1 MSFPGPGAGTLARVA
16 ASSGPDA
23 DPLLP
28 LWRALQVLRVATLVY
43 AVAILVAKTPELPS
57 LVGAW
62 TVMAIQIAWSGLA
75 VSLFS
80 RPGPRQRIVGA
91 DVLITALLI
100 ASSWLVAPP
109 AFWDG
114 RDTLPTLLWSVNAV
128 VSAAVQWGNRGG
140 ILVAIFIGIE
150 SNVVTGDSPH
160 QVWLNATIPML
171 VCMALATGTVGRSV
185 SRANTQLR
193 AAVELRA
200 ATEERERLAREVHDG
215 ALQVLALVAR
225 RGGQIDPALA
235 EQARIQE
242 RRLRDLLAQRT
253 PEIAARDVPSA
264 VKSVDIGAAL
274 EPLRD
279 ERTALSAPQHPVIL
293 DRIVAEPLLAA
304 TKEAWANA
312 QRHAGPGAHIFVLVE
327 DLPDEVVV
335 SVRDDGI
342 GIAPGRL
349 RAAEDEGRLGVVQ
362 SIRGR
367 LHDLGGQAELTTG
380 PGDGTEWE
388 LHAPRHSAAAT
399 VTPGDRRP

>member
-1 MSFPGPGAGTLARVA
+1 MA
-16 ASSGPDA
+16 ATPGPDA

-43 AVAILVAKTPELPS
+43 AVAILAAKTSELPS

-62 TVMAIQIAWSGLA
+62 TVMAIQIAWSGMA

-80 RPGPRQRIVGA
+80 RPGPRQQIVIA
-91 DVLITALLI
+91 DVVITALLI
-100 ASSWLVAPP
+100 AASWLVAPP

-140 ILVAIFIGIE
+140 ILVALFIGIE
-150 SNVVTGDSPH
+150 SNVITGDSPY

-225 RGGQIDPALA
+225 RGGDIDPALA

-253 PEIAARDVPSA
+253 PDIAARDVPQA
-264 VKSVDIGAAL
+264 VRSVDIGAAL

-279 ERTALSAPQHPVIL
+279 ERTALSAPQQPVVL
-293 DRIVAEPLLAA
+293 DRTIAEPLLAA
-304 TKEAWANA
+304 TREAWSNA
-312 QRHAGPGAHIFVLVE
+312 RRHAGEDAQVYVLVE
-327 DLPDEVVV
+327 DLPEEVVV
-335 SVRDDGI
+335 TVRDDGI
-342 GIAPGRL
+342 GIADGRL
-349 RAAEDEGRLGVVQ
+349 RAAENEGRLGVVQ

-367 LHDLGGQAELTTG
+367 LHDLGGHAALTTA
-380 PGDGTEWE
+380 PHEGTEWE
-388 LHAPRHSAAAT
+388 LHAPRHSAASPTTQGAS
-399 VTPGDRRP
+399 VP